1 MIKNKVKILPE
12 ELTNKIAAGE
22 VVDRPASIVKELVE
36 NAIDAG
42 SDEITILLKNGGKTL
57 IQVVDNGTGMSRED
71 AILAIQRHTTSK
83 ISNYDDLHN
92 IKTLGFRGEALASIA
107 SVSRME
113 LKTVLNEKSAG
124 SLIKIEGGTIDDVI
138 DTGGTRGSSVAVKN
152 LFYNTPARRKF
163 LKTDETEYRH
173 ILSIIHRFTLSY
185 FDIGFSVYHN
195 EQKIYDIKPATPE
208 IRLVD
213 VLCERYKN
221 NLVKVEDKGTVL
233 QIWGFV
239 GKQDTAKKSRG
250 DQFLFLNGRYIVNRA
265 LNHAVISSFGTII
278 PRGEFPLYTLF
289 LEIDPRRID
298 VNVHPSKMEVK
309 FADERLIYSLLR
321 AAVKRA
327 LSSEQVIPSLSPQ
340 VEISPQPISTAK
352 EDYLAQQTAIPL
364 YERAPKSQKFPG
376 LEIPQQ
382 QLPEKQTPIQI
393 RQSEE
398 KFERAHIWQINNQY
412 ILSEIKSGLIII
424 DQHVAHERILYEK
437 ALRDFET
444 GNPASQQLL
453 FPHVTELTPDEYSYL
468 TDILPFL
475 EKVGFIIKGF
485 GGNTVVIEGVPS
497 GMKINNPETILNE
510 IIDEFK
516 ENRSNSLD
524 IRDNVAKSY
533 SCKMAIKKGESLT
546 LEEMNNLI
554 DQLFATQSPY
564 FCPHGRPVIINLSIE
579 ELDKRFG
586 RI

>member
-1 MIKNKVKILPE
+1 LIKNKVKILPE

-213 VLCERYKN
+213 VLGERYKN